1 MSRKNKLTISTAL
14 AAATCSLLGTSLP
27 VIVDAQE
34 EGDWDFNTSILYYGE
49 DNDRVKDYSVSAIA
63 KRMFADDRILSLG
76 LTVDGLTG
84 ATPSGAIRQEVA
96 QTFTRPSG
104 SDAYVVPAGDLPL
117 DDTFLDTR
125 VALSAAWQQ
134 PWGDRN
140 LINVGASLSK
150 EYDYLH
156 LGVNARIARDFNQ
169 RNTTLSAGFAYSS
182 DQLDPVGGAPMPLT
196 PMLDVDD
203 TSNRSGDQD
212 KDVLD
217 LILGVS
223 QVINRDLVVQLNYSF
238 SQSDGYLTD
247 PYKVLSLVDG
257 TTGDTFGDTLLRTP
271 TGPGVEGPSHQFLF
285 ESRPDKRTKHSVYAQ
300 AKYYMNGKVLDA
312 SYRYMTD
319 DWEIDSHTVDLRYR
333 IPFAETRY
341 IEPHLRFYTQSEA
354 EFFRL
359 SLPDSEPLPAYASAD
374 YRLGNFDADTAG
386 VKYGWKTR
394 NDKDMSVRV
403 EWYQQSGSVPSGQII
418 GNQAG
423 RDNYPDLAALIVQFS
438 YRF

>member
-1 MSRKNKLTISTAL
+1 MSRKDKLTISTAL

-27 VIVDAQE
+27 TIVDAQE

-49 DNDRVKDYSVSAIA
+49 DNNRVKDYSVSAIA

-104 SDAYVVPAGDLPL
+104 SDAYVVPAGELPL

-140 LINVGASLSK
+140 LVSAGASLSK

-196 PMLDVDD
+196 PMLDVGD
-203 TSNRSGDQD
+203 TSNRSGKQD

-247 PYKVLSLVDG
+247 PYKVLSLVAG
-257 TTGDTFGDTLLRTP
+257 TTGDTLLRTP

-285 ESRPDKRTKHSVYAQ
+285 ESRPDERTKHSVYAQ

-319 DWEIDSHTVDLRYR
+319 DWDIDSHTVDLRFR
-333 IPFAETRY
+333 IPFVETRY
-341 IEPHLRFYTQSEA
+341 LEPHLRFYTQSEA

-359 SLPDSEPLPAYASAD
+359 SLPDSQPLPTYASAD
-374 YRLGNFDADTAG
+374 YRLGNFDAVTAG